1 MTTAPLYPPQDSSAF
16 SMDVC
21 GLLLLAEVVG
31 ATVVSD
37 DKVVFF

>member
-1 MTTAPLYPPQDSSAF
+1 
-16 SMDVC
+16 MDVC

>member
-1 MTTAPLYPPQDSSAF
+1 MA
-16 SMDVC
+16 VC